1 VANSFE
7 ENDCENA
14 NTRTQGGDH
23 LLVLVLFVEVKRLF
37 FTTPVAEIFSK
48 PSWIETEANGGH
60 WGDRTLN

>member
-37 FTTPVAEIFSK
+37 FTTSVA
-48 PSWIETEANGGH
+48 
-60 WGDRTLN
+60 